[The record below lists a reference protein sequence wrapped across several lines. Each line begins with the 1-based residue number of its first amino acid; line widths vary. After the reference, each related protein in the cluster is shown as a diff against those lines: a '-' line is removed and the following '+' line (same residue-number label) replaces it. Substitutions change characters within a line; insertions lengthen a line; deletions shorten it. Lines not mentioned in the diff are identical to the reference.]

1 MINMADALALAKKN
15 SDMLNA
21 LIQQTT
27 KLANAQQIANRV
39 QQDYTKGVKEDTEAE
54 KQNFDALDRRTKAI
68 NRAIETME
76 GMGKQFELLNYQ
88 SLQAFR
94 AEQGNIFEYLDMLLT
109 STKEQVKILGI
120 EAGTARRVL
129 YGFFPP
135 GMFSLVSKLSTGM
148 KFAGAVTRKFTTTTD
163 EAGKKQ
169 KNLFTVIGSGL
180 GVLTKFRKKTKEITE
195 AQAAAEMGET
205 ITKTDFSKIDEK
217 IKQQE
222 ATSLMFGDSSG
233 ADAKDKHTLGHK
245 RKAHKEQFGG
255 SEEETDFFST
265 VLSASPEALYKNME
279 LAEKASQDLKL
290 KEAADAKKRAKK
302 EMNTQK
308 HRITSTKALLKVAME
323 FEERAAKEVNEVKKQ
338 ISEEAY
344 NKSLARLQHR
354 MKSEI
359 EAEYKKKKLTDE
371 QIKLRE
377 YQTNLEIKRRTEA
390 YRIGE
395 NTRDIFKQM
404 TELDFKELSDNSK
417 ALGDAADKLEQA
429 SKKTSERK
437 AQTDAAKK
445 EFNNLKSIRDTAV
458 NDSKILKQTAKR
470 RKKADKK
477 QRKIMKKQ
485 EKIAQKQFK
494 FAKLRAKIE
503 DIRENKLGP
512 LKEGLKMF
520 MFGIMKAIL
529 IIVAALIVLQALW
542 PSIKNI
548 IGTVMSVMMFGIGLV
563 MEGVLQIFAGLY
575 GVYEALMGGDLMDLL
590 LALADVVI
598 GFGKVVFGLLVA
610 VFGSLLTF
618 VGGVFVDLLGRAKDW
633 FMSLGKNIKSVGK
646 IVGLILAVAGMIV
659 AAIYGAPILLIAGIG
674 ILLYK
679 VGKYIVSKIPGLAN
693 GGVSAGGLT
702 VVGERGPE
710 LVNLP
715 KNSRV
720 HSNSQSKRMVSNS
733 GTTNN
738 FNITINARDTSDS
751 ELRRIADKIGQM
763 VNSKINRTTS
773 SATMR

>member
-39 QQDYTKGVKEDTEAE
+39 QQEYTKGVKEDTEAE
-54 KQNFDALDRRTKAI
+54 EQNFDALDRRTKAI

-169 KNLFTVIGSGL
+169 KNLFTLIGSGL
-180 GVLTKFRKKTKEITE
+180 GVLTKFRKKTEEITE

-205 ITKTDFSKIDEK
+205 TKKAKNTKRG
-217 IKQQE
+217 
-222 ATSLMFGDSSG
+222 MFGNKRNQPV
-233 ADAKDKHTLGHK
+233 AHR
-245 RKAHKEQFGG
+245 RKASGDTE
-255 SEEETDFFST
+255 DFTEDFLST

-279 LAEKASQDLKL
+279 LAEKASKELKL
-290 KEAADAKKRAKK
+290 KEAADAKKAAKK
-302 EMNTQK
+302 KMDIQK
-308 HRITSTKALLKVAME
+308 HEITATKSRLKVARR
-323 FEERAAKEVNEVKKQ
+323 FEEKELKEVNKIKKELSKEAYDKSVRRIEQQMKKQ
-338 ISEEAY
+338 
-344 NKSLARLQHR
+344 
-354 MKSEI
+354 I

-371 QIKLRE
+371 QIKLME
-377 YQTNLEIKRRTEA
+377 YETNLEIQRRTEA

-404 TELDFKELSDNSK
+404 RELDFKDLAENSTALSH
-417 ALGDAADKLEQA
+417 AADKLEQA
-429 SKKTSERK
+429 SKLTSERK
-437 AQTDAAKK
+437 GQVDAAKK
-445 EFNNLKSIRDTAV
+445 EFDNLKSIRDTAV

-477 QRKIMKKQ
+477 QQKVMEKQ
-485 EKIAQKQFK
+485 KKIAEKQYK
-494 FAKLRAKIE
+494 WAQIRAKIE

-520 MFGIMKAIL
+520 MFGVMKAIL

-548 IGTVMSVMMFGIGLV
+548 IGTVISVMMFGIGLV

-575 GVYEALMGGDLMDLL
+575 GVYEALMSGDLMDLL
-590 LALADVVI
+590 MALADVVI
-598 GFGKVVFGLLVA
+598 GFGKVFFGLLVA
-610 VFGSLLTF
+610 IFGTLLTF
-618 VGGVFVDLLGRAKDW
+618 VGALVVDLLGRAKNW
-633 FMSLGKNIKSVGK
+633 FMSLGKDIKSVGK

-659 AAIYGAPILLIAGIG
+659 AAIMGAPILLIAGIG

-679 VGKYIVSKIPGLAN
+679 VGKYIVSKIPGFSN
-693 GGVSAGGLT
+693 GGVSTGGLA
-702 VVGERGPE
+702 VVGEKGPE

-715 KNSRV
+715 RGSRV
-720 HSNSQSKRMVSNS
+720 HSNSQSKRMVSSS

>member
-27 KLANAQQIANRV
+27 KLANVQQIANRV

-205 ITKTDFSKIDEK
+205 ITKTDFSKIDKK
-217 IKQQE
+217 IKE
-222 ATSLMFGDSSG
+222 KDAMNTLFGENVGMGDERVKG
-233 ADAKDKHTLGHK
+233 YK
-245 RKAHKEQFGG
+245 RKAHKEKTGEGG
-255 SEEETDFFST
+255 EQEDFFST
-265 VLSASPEALYKNME
+265 VLSASPEALMKNLEM
-279 LAEKASQDLKL
+279 AEKASKKAKL
-290 KEAADAKKRAKK
+290 KQAKDAKKAANKELSVMKHSLIQKKAGVKAATDFEEMQRRKYQKIEEELKKEAFEKAYQMELKIAERKNAALKKKGIQVRTTAERQARDRAKK
-302 EMNTQK
+302 SGEKKFQRLRMNSPELKKAIDNLAASRENLVEKVGELQK
-308 HRITSTKALLKVAME
+308 AT
-323 FEERAAKEVNEVKKQ
+323 EEN
-338 ISEEAY
+338 
-344 NKSLARLQHR
+344 
-354 MKSEI
+354 
-359 EAEYKKKKLTDE
+359 
-371 QIKLRE
+371 
-377 YQTNLEIKRRTEA
+377 
-390 YRIGE
+390 
-395 NTRDIFKQM
+395 
-404 TELDFKELSDNSK
+404 KELKRLRN
-417 ALGDAADKLEQA
+417 
-429 SKKTSERK
+429 
-437 AQTDAAKK
+437 
-445 EFNNLKSIRDTAV
+445 TAI

-520 MFGIMKAIL
+520 MFGIMK
-529 IIVAALIVLQALW
+529 
-542 PSIKNI
+542 
-548 IGTVMSVMMFGIGLV
+548 
-563 MEGVLQIFAGLY
+563 
-575 GVYEALMGGDLMDLL
+575 
-590 LALADVVI
+590 VI
-598 GFGKVVFGLLVA
+598 
-610 VFGSLLTF
+610 
-618 VGGVFVDLLGRAKDW
+618 
-633 FMSLGKNIKSVGK
+633 
-646 IVGLILAVAGMIV
+646 
-659 AAIYGAPILLIAGIG
+659 
-674 ILLYK
+674 
-679 VGKYIVSKIPGLAN
+679 N
-693 GGVSAGGLT
+693 G
-702 VVGERGPE
+702 
-710 LVNLP
+710 
-715 KNSRV
+715 
-720 HSNSQSKRMVSNS
+720 
-733 GTTNN
+733 
-738 FNITINARDTSDS
+738 
-751 ELRRIADKIGQM
+751 
-763 VNSKINRTTS
+763 
-773 SATMR
+773 